1 MKQNNTHPYKILVVG
16 PSWVGDMIMAQTLF
30 KLLKQQHPNAIIDVL
45 APGHSAP
52 VVTRMP
58 EIRKLIDLPIKHG
71 ELALAKRYRLGK
83 LLRAEH
89 YSQAIVMPRSYK
101 SALVPFFARIPKRTG
116 WRGEYRYGLLNDIR
130 HLDEAKLPLCV
141 QRFAAH
147 ALSKDASLP
156 AELPWPR
163 LAESAQSLAST
174 LSAHPVPVQTG
185 QPILALC
192 PGAAFGEAKRWP
204 AEHYAAVA
212 QEKLNQGWAVWLFG
226 SAVEKVQTQQIQDLC
241 QGRCVDFAGEL
252 QLTQT
257 IDLLTCVSAVVANDS
272 GLMHIS
278 AALEKP
284 LVVVYGSTSPK
295 FTPPLSHHVK
305 MVSLGLSCSP
315 CFKRVCP
322 LGHLNCLKQLS
333 PDLVLKNLSQLM
345 TESE

>member
-1 MKQNNTHPYKILVVG
+1 MKQNNATPYKILVVG

-30 KLLKQQHPNAIIDVL
+30 KLLKQQHPNSIIDVL

-58 EIRKLIDLPIKHG
+58 EIRKLIDLPIKHR
-71 ELALAKRYRLGK
+71 ELALLTRYRLGK
-83 LLRAEH
+83 ALRAEH
-89 YSQAIVMPRSYK
+89 YDQAIVMPRSYK
-101 SALVPFFARIPKRTG
+101 SALIPFIARIPKRTG
-116 WRGEYRYGLLNDIR
+116 WIGECRYGLLNDIR
-130 HLDEAKLPLCV
+130 RLDEKKLPLCV

-147 ALSKDASLP
+147 AFPNNAPLP

-163 LAESAQSLAST
+163 LTESPLSLAST
-174 LSAHPVPVQTG
+174 LSAYPVPVQAG

-212 QEKLNQGWAVWLFG
+212 QEKLKQGWAVWLFG
-226 SAVEKVQTQQIQDLC
+226 SSVEKVQTQQIQELC
-241 QGRCVDFAGEL
+241 QGRCIDLAGAL

-257 IDLLTCVSAVVANDS
+257 IDLLSCVSAVVANDS

-295 FTPPLSHHVK
+295 FTPPLSTEVK

-322 LGHLNCLKQLS
+322 LGHLNC
-333 PDLVLKNLSQLM
+333 
-345 TESE
+345 